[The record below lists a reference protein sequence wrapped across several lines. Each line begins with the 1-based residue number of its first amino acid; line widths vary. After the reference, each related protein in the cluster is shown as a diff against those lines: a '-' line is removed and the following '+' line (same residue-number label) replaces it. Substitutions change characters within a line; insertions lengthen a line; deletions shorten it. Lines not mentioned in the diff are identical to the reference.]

1 MFAVNNLLEAPPA
14 TLKRCVDAARDGT
27 LPASETGGTARLARE
42 LVRAELAAP
51 APSFISS
58 PLSQLAMAVIAWGHK
73 VSAAADEPPSAR
85 LAVELGRA
93 ALGNPTVSDRGNP
106 TVSDSGNPTVS
117 DRGNPT
123 VSDSGTS
130 RLARAVIRLMRDP
143 TDSVSDAFPGAAQ
156 LAIELRS
163 VREW

>member
-14 TLKRCVDAARDGT
+14 TLKRCVDAARAGT

-42 LVRAELAAP
+42 LVRAELASSAP

-58 PLSQLAMAVIAWGHK
+58 PPSQLAKAVIAWGHK
-73 VSAAADEPPSAR
+73 MSVADNEPPSAR

-93 ALGNPTVSDRGNP
+93 SRGNP

-117 DRGNPT
+117 DSGNPT

-130 RLARAVIRLMRDP
+130 RLARAVIQLMRDP
-143 TDSVSDAFPGAAQ
+143 TDPVSNTFPGAAQ
-156 LAIELRS
+156 LAVELRS
-163 VREW
+163 MYEW